1 MPKILI
7 ADDDPDILAL
17 LEYNL
22 AKEGYEII
30 TASNGKE
37 AVEKAEFTLPDLII
51 LDIMMP
57 EMDGVAVCENLRSK
71 KKFQATLIVFL
82 TARTED
88 FTQIACYENGGD
100 DYIMKP
106 IAPRVFVSRI
116 NALLRRKHISNE
128 LENNVISI
136 GDVTIDLE
144 KFVVVK
150 NGVDFSLAKKEFELL
165 TLLISKPGK
174 LFSREEIFNK
184 VWGIDTVVSDRT
196 IDVHIRKIREKI
208 GNDYIRTVKG
218 IGYKFEAA

>member
-30 TASNGKE
+30 TASNGKI
-37 AVEKAEFTLPDLII
+37 AVEKAEQTLPDLII

-116 NALLRRKHISNE
+116 NALLRRKNVSNE
-128 LENNVISI
+128 LENNIISI

-150 NGVDFSLAKKEFELL
+150 NGTDFSLAKKEFELL

-218 IGYKFEAA
+218 IGYKFESA